1 MLWLR
6 LFGGPFLEGPDGVV
20 GGRASRG
27 HMLALLALLAGADG
41 RPVTRD
47 KLIGLLWPER
57 DDERARHLLSQS
69 LYLLRGAVGEDAV
82 LSMGDSLRLNPARVR
97 SDLQEFSR
105 ALEAGAHEAAV
116 GLYAGPFLDGFYLP
130 ASPEFEPWVE
140 GERERLARE
149 YARCLEALAEARAAA
164 GDVAA
169 AVRWWRDLVGHDP
182 YSGRNAR
189 RLMEALEASGDRI
202 AAIRHA
208 SEHGRLLRDELG
220 TEVDAAVAALA
231 DRLRSE
237 APPAPP
243 TLPTPPPSEAA
254 ISRGPTVAADPS
266 ASDAGAADPSA
277 SDVALPDPEAAAAG
291 ESSPMV
297 GSAAPRRVGR
307 RRLAWALAV
316 GALVV
321 LAGIAFAAQPRGERA
336 ADIPAIAVLPFSD
349 LGGDATSAYFADGIH
364 EDLLMHL
371 SRIGSLRV
379 ISRTSV
385 LPYRDGGKRVKQIG
399 RELGVGYV
407 VEGSVR
413 RDGGRVL
420 ITAQLI
426 DARSDHHL
434 WADQYHRDLVDIFA
448 VQGEIAERISSALQV
463 RLTPAEQRRAATPP
477 TGSLTAYDLYLQA
490 LDHLRRYD
498 ARHAQ
503 TGIALL
509 ERAIAADSTFA
520 LAHARIAGA
529 RVVAVELF
537 GDDERRLELALASA
551 SRALALDPGLAE
563 AHHALGTVYLA
574 MGDHGEA
581 RPALERAI
589 ELNPSFAAPA
599 TNLAAL
605 HARVGEYD
613 LAVRWNRHAARL
625 DPRGLMN
632 LTSLAW
638 GYAVL
643 GLSGQADQAVE
654 RLRAVRPELPHP
666 ALSHAILVS
675 ALGGAHDRA
684 VRESDELVAA
694 YPGDPV
700 SWAVAGH
707 TRILAGDV
715 EGARRQLERGY
726 GLAPTA
732 GWLASVQVVLA
743 YALLETGDED
753 RARTLLTEYVEH
765 AHTELGAGRASARLY
780 YSLAVAHS
788 LLGER
793 ADAIHWFR
801 TLVDGGAGVYR
812 ARFDD
817 PLLER
822 LRGDAELERLR
833 AAANARLDAMR
844 RSVERDGL

>member
-27 HMLALLALLAGADG
+27 HVLALLALLAGADG

-47 KLIGLLWPER
+47 KLVGLLWPER
-57 DDERARHLLSQS
+57 DDEHARHLLSQS
-69 LYLLRGAVGEDAV
+69 LYVLRGAVGEDVV
-82 LSMGDSLRLNPARVR
+82 LSTGDGLRLNPARVR
-97 SDLQEFSR
+97 SDLQEFRR
-105 ALEAGAHEAAV
+105 AVAAGDHEAAV
-116 GLYAGPFLDGFYLP
+116 GLYAGAFLDGFYLA
-130 ASPEFEPWVE
+130 ASPEFEQWVE

-149 YARCLEALAEARAAA
+149 YAGSLEALAGASAAA

-169 AVRWWRDLVGHDP
+169 AARCWRGLVGHDP
-182 YSGRNAR
+182 YSGRYAR
-189 RLMEALEASGDRI
+189 RLMEALETSGDRI

-208 SEHGRLLRDELG
+208 TEHARLLRDELG

-231 DRLRSE
+231 ERLRSE

-243 TLPTPPPSEAA
+243 TLPTPSPSEAA
-254 ISRGPTVAADPS
+254 ISRGPTVAAAARVADP
-266 ASDAGAADPSA
+266 GAAG
-277 SDVALPDPEAAAAG
+277 VALPDPVAAPAG
-291 ESSPMV
+291 RSSPMV
-297 GSAAPRRVGR
+297 GLAAPRGWGR
-307 RRLAWALAV
+307 RRLGLGLGV
-316 GALVV
+316 GALVVLVV
-321 LAGIAFAAQPRGERA
+321 LAGIAYAVQPRGERE
-336 ADIPAIAVLPFSD
+336 ADIPVIAVLPFMD
-349 LGGDATSAYFADGIH
+349 LGGDPTSAYFADGIH
-364 EDLLMHL
+364 EDLLMYL

-426 DARSDHHL
+426 DARSDHHV
-434 WADQYHRDLVDIFA
+434 WADQYQRDLVDIFA
-448 VQGEIAERISSALQV
+448 VQSEIAERISAALQV
-463 RLTPAEQRRAATPP
+463 TLTTAEQRRAAMPP

-490 LDHLRRYD
+490 MDHVRRYD
-498 ARHAQ
+498 TRHAQ

-509 ERAIAADSTFA
+509 ESAIAADSMFA
-520 LAHARIAGA
+520 LAHARIASA
-529 RVVAVELF
+529 RVVAVEMF
-537 GDDERRLELALASA
+537 GHDGHGLELALASA
-551 SRALALDPGLAE
+551 RRALALDPGLAE

-605 HARVGEYD
+605 HARLGEYD
-613 LAVRWNRHAARL
+613 LAVRWNRHADRL
-625 DPRGLMN
+625 DPHGLMN

-643 GLSGQADQAVE
+643 GMSAQADQAVE
-654 RLRAVRPELPHP
+654 RLRVIRPELPRT

-684 VRESDELVAA
+684 ARESDELVTA
-694 YPGDPV
+694 YPGDPM

-715 EGARRQLERGY
+715 EGGRRQLERSY
-726 GLAPTA
+726 DLAPTV

-743 YALLETGDED
+743 YVLLETKDED
-753 RARTLLTEYVEH
+753 RGRRLLTEYIEH
-765 AHTELGAGRASARLY
+765 AHTELGAGRASAGLY
-780 YSLAVAHS
+780 YSLAAAHS

-793 ADAIHWFR
+793 AEAIHWFR
-801 TLVDGGAGVYR
+801 TLVDSGEGIFR
-812 ARFDD
+812 ARLDD